1 MDADI
6 LRAIL
11 KSYDDAENVA
21 ESENCKD
28 VSREAL
34 LCSQSD
40 KMLITLCAALSN
52 LLCYKVSKQA
62 YQRYSVRLLIIDI
75 LRKWCR
81 TTSNFEHLP
90 IFTSKENSLRFAN
103 VLLDKH
109 LTDDILNECCSE
121 DALISLTTAVM
132 HLSLGNPS
140 FMHHIDR
147 LLIRLSQLETNDK
160 IERLLHNSLHS
171 NLHLKL
177 STKEEI
183 YSVQKFKLI
192 EKPLLDSFICML
204 PDQKKENCIE
214 NQNNEAALNKLL
226 EFSVES
232 MCVFQLIFN
241 FLKELLVQL
250 HFAPA
255 VLHFIEVILK
265 RISICCENQDKDIL
279 NLYPRRLHCCIILLR
294 IKPEHHTVQTRKYI
308 LQTMKQIYDENK
320 DVLLIIMSHFPEWL
334 ECFANYMTDDTKLI
348 VEKNP
353 VNLCE
358 YVIILSSF

>member
-11 KSYDDAENVA
+11 KSYGDVDVA
-21 ESENCKD
+21 LSENCKD
-28 VSREAL
+28 AREAL
-34 LCSQSD
+34 LVSQSD
-40 KMLITLCAALSN
+40 TVLNTLCTSLSN

-62 YQRYSVRLLIIDI
+62 YQRYSVRLLIIDN

-81 TTSNFEHLP
+81 TTSSFEHLA
-90 IFTSKENSLRFAN
+90 IFRSKENSLRFVN
-103 VLLDKH
+103 ILLDKH

-132 HLSLGNPS
+132 YLSFENPS
-140 FMHHIDR
+140 FMHHMDR

-160 IERLLHNSLHS
+160 IERLLHNALYSS
-171 NLHLKL
+171 LHLKL

-183 YSVQKFKLI
+183 YTAQKFKLI
-192 EKPLLDSFICML
+192 EKPLLDSFVRTF
-204 PDQKKENCIE
+204 PDSKKE
-214 NQNNEAALNKLL
+214 NQNNEKALNQLL
-226 EFSVES
+226 EFSVGS

-250 HFAPA
+250 HYAPA
-255 VLHFIEVILK
+255 VLHFIDLILK
-265 RISICCENQDKDIL
+265 RISICCKNQDKDIL
-279 NLYPRRLHCCIILLR
+279 DLYPRKLRSCIILLR
-294 IKPEHHTVQTRKYI
+294 IKSEHHTVQTRKYT

-334 ECFANYMTDDTKLI
+334 ECFANYLTDDA
-348 VEKNP
+348 
-353 VNLCE
+353 
-358 YVIILSSF
+358 

>member
-6 LRAIL
+6 LKTIL
-11 KSYDDAENVA
+11 KSYGDAENIVQ
-21 ESENCKD
+21 SEDCKD
-28 VSREAL
+28 ASREAL
-34 LCSQSD
+34 LISQSD
-40 KMLITLCAALSN
+40 TVLNTLCTSLSN

-62 YQRYSVRLLIIDI
+62 YQRYSVRLLIIDN

-90 IFTSKENSLRFAN
+90 IFTSKENSLKF
-103 VLLDKH
+103 VSILLDKY
-109 LTDDILNECCSE
+109 LTDDILNEDCSE

-132 HLSLGNPS
+132 HLSFENPS
-140 FMHHIDR
+140 FIHHMDK

-160 IERLLHNSLHS
+160 IEKLLHNSLYS

-183 YSVQKFKLI
+183 YTTQKFKLI
-192 EKPLLDSFICML
+192 EKPLLDSFVCTFSNS
-204 PDQKKENCIE
+204 KEENCVD
-214 NQNNEAALNKLL
+214 NQNEKTLNQLL
-226 EFSVES
+226 EFSVGS

-250 HFAPA
+250 HYAPA
-255 VLHFIEVILK
+255 ILHFIDLILK

-279 NLYPRRLHCCIILLR
+279 DLYPRKLRSSIILLR
-294 IKPEHHTVQTRKYI
+294 IKPEHHTMQTRKYT
-308 LQTMKQIYDENK
+308 LQTLKQIYNENN

-334 ECFANYMTDDTKLI
+334 ECFANYVMNDAQ
-348 VEKNP
+348 N
-353 VNLCE
+353 
-358 YVIILSSF
+358 

>member
-6 LRAIL
+6 LKTIL
-11 KSYDDAENVA
+11 KSYGDAENVVQ
-21 ESENCKD
+21 SEDCKD
-28 VSREAL
+28 ASREAL
-34 LCSQSD
+34 LISQSD
-40 KMLITLCAALSN
+40 TVLNTLCTSLSN

-62 YQRYSVRLLIIDI
+62 YQRYSVRLLIIDN

-90 IFTSKENSLRFAN
+90 IFTSKENSLKF
-103 VLLDKH
+103 VSILLDKY
-109 LTDDILNECCSE
+109 LTDDILNEDCSE

-132 HLSLGNPS
+132 HLSFENPS
-140 FMHHIDR
+140 FIHHMDK

-160 IERLLHNSLHS
+160 IEKLLHNSLYS

-183 YSVQKFKLI
+183 YTTQKFKLI
-192 EKPLLDSFICML
+192 EKPLLDSFVCTFSNS
-204 PDQKKENCIE
+204 KEENCVD
-214 NQNNEAALNKLL
+214 NQNEKTLNQLL
-226 EFSVES
+226 EFSVGS

-250 HFAPA
+250 HYAPA
-255 VLHFIEVILK
+255 ILHFIDLILK

-279 NLYPRRLHCCIILLR
+279 DLYPRKLRSCIILLR
-294 IKPEHHTVQTRKYI
+294 IKPEHHTMQTRKYT
-308 LQTMKQIYDENK
+308 LQTLKQIYNENN

-334 ECFANYMTDDTKLI
+334 ECFANYVMNDAQ
-348 VEKNP
+348 N
-353 VNLCE
+353 
-358 YVIILSSF
+358 